1 MILNYNKKLRCYRV
15 NYNIVALPKPKRLL
29 VLGGKRLVKRLVQ
42 PVIKSKTARDW
53 EPFVLFEGCT
63 MSRRMIGSRFATQYL
78 LDKYN
83 FDYIIMEKE
92 KCCGAPVRRSGG
104 YEESDGLRDYNL
116 DQVLKEGA
124 TAIMSAFPGCGSQLK
139 TPEATDLGIR
149 VYHIVEVLYDLA
161 VNNELYQ
168 PRFMRKLKPLKVTAH
183 YPCHLHRGMGILCD
197 IAHKKIV
204 EAFPKW
210 EWIELNNADEC
221 CGAGG
226 GVRASQ
232 KPLSFQI
239 RERKIENIIDSGADI
254 VLAACPFCELQID
267 EGLRELEK
275 TKARSITPQSLIMMQ
290 FKNLSKEVGAL

>member
-1 MILNYNKKLRCYRV
+1 VVQPKNGQALNGLYR
-15 NYNIVALPKPKRLL
+15 NIQ
-29 VLGGKRLVKRLVQ
+29 GGTRLVKRLVK
-42 PVIKSKTARDW
+42 PVIQSKTAREW

-83 FDYIIMEKE
+83 FDYTLLEKE

-104 YEESDGLRDYNL
+104 QDTSNELRDYNL
-116 DQVLKEGA
+116 DLVLKEGLSSIV
-124 TAIMSAFPGCGSQLK
+124 TGCPGCGSQLK
-139 TPEATDLGIR
+139 SPEADHLGIK
-149 VYHIVEVLYDLA
+149 VYHFVEILYDLA
-161 VNNELYQ
+161 VNNELYLPQ
-168 PRFMRKLKPLKVTAH
+168 FMLPQKPLKITAH

-197 IAHKKIV
+197 IAHKRIV
-204 EAFPKW
+204 EAFPSW
-210 EWIELNNADEC
+210 EWVELPNADEC

-239 RERKIENIIDSGADI
+239 RERKLENITVAGADI

-267 EGLRELEK
+267 EGLRELNTPEN
-275 TKARSITPQSLIMMQ
+275 KARSITPQALIMMQ
-290 FKNLSKEVGAL
+290 FRDLPKEVQMI

>member
-1 MILNYNKKLRCYRV
+1 M
-15 NYNIVALPKPKRLL
+15 
-29 VLGGKRLVKRLVQ
+29 VKRLVE
-42 PVIKSKTARDW
+42 PVIKSKTAVEW

-92 KCCGAPVRRSGG
+92 KCCGSPVRRSGG
-104 YEESDGLRDYNL
+104 YEDSDELRDYNL
-116 DQVLKEGA
+116 DLALKEGVNTVV
-124 TAIMSAFPGCGSQLK
+124 TACPGCGSQLK
-139 TPEATDLGIR
+139 TPEATELGIS
-149 VYHIVEVLYDLA
+149 VYHFVEILYDLA

-168 PRFMRKLKPLKVTAH
+168 PNYMRKLKHLRISAH
-183 YPCHLHRGMGILCD
+183 YPCHLHRGMGIQCD

-204 EAFPKW
+204 EAFPEW
-210 EWIELNNADEC
+210 EWVELISADEC

-239 RERKIENIIDSGADI
+239 RERKMENITESNVDI

-267 EGLRELEK
+267 EGLRESGVES
-275 TKARSITPQSLIMMQ
+275 TARGITPQALIMMQ
-290 FKNLSKEVGAL
+290 FKDLPTEVNAI